1 MPTHLNSVTGVPVRH
16 YCDSCRPLRGEFRKF
31 PPTSRTY
38 RRLSGVKD
46 PCILFRIVAF
56 MIENYSTHPR
66 VCQYFFEKYF
76 KYFIKKKEVSKRYFY
91 IILNHV
97 FLLKLALFLIA
108 LFIVIKLPITIHL
121 LEVLLSPV

>member
-76 KYFIKKKEVSKRYFY
+76 LNGSKIEKKKRENPRF
-91 IILNHV
+91 
-97 FLLKLALFLIA
+97 FL
-108 LFIVIKLPITIHL
+108 
-121 LEVLLSPV
+121 